1 MRLEQEFTIPTEV
14 SRAWEVLLD
23 VSRIAPCFPGATLT
37 SFDGDTCAGN
47 VKVKLGPV
55 VLNYKGTARF
65 AERDEAAWR
74 VVIDAAGTDVKG
86 NGTARA
92 QVTARLHESEP
103 GQTTCTLVT
112 DLAITGRPAQFGRGM
127 IVEIGNKILDRFAAN
142 LADSLRAADAPAA
155 VTTAPAPAPGHA
167 TEGAR
172 GVRAGPR
179 HRYGSPIGGRLA
191 GRRRGGPYPGACRW
205 RGRRGPRP
213 AGARP
218 RQCRQARH
226 PPGRGHRRDR
236 RRHHLVDQQ
245 VTTPHPA
252 GGHG

>member
-65 AERDEAAWR
+65 AERDEAARR

-92 QVTARLHESEP
+92 QVTASLHESGP
-103 GQTTCTLVT
+103 GRTTCTLVT

-155 VTTAPAPAPGHA
+155 VTTVPASGHA
-167 TEGAR
+167 AEAPEASGPGRDTGAAALSAADTR
-172 GVRAGPR
+172 GGDA
-179 HRYGSPIGGRLA
+179 A
-191 GRRRGGPYPGACRW
+191 GRT
-205 RGRRGPRP
+205 
-213 AGARP
+213 AG
-218 RQCRQARH
+218 
-226 PPGRGHRRDR
+226 
-236 RRHHLVDQQ
+236 
-245 VTTPHPA
+245 PA
-252 GGHG
+252 GGGDAEALDLLALARGSVAKRAIPLVASIVVIVGAIIWWTGR